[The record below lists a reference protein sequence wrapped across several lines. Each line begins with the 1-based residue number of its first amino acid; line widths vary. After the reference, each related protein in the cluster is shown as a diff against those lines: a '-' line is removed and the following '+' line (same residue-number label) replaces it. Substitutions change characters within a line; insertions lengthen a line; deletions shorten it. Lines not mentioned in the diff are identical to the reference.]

1 MSLDRLWAGWR
12 VEYLE
17 SETGPDGSSPKAG
30 AGGSG
35 AGGSGAGV
43 TSRVAGAGG
52 TPAPPGPPSARSIPG
67 DLDSGRPPGDPDCV
81 FCRIL
86 GSGKPDSETHVVWR
100 HPTGLVVALLNAYPY
115 TSGHVMVMP
124 VRHVG
129 ELESLTA
136 GESSALMDGLT
147 GAVRA
152 IKAAYRPDGLN
163 AGANLGR
170 AAGAGVPGHL
180 HLHVLPRWVGDTNFM
195 TSVAEARVLPEP
207 LSASAERIR
216 SGWAD

>member
-1 MSLDRLWAGWR
+1 MSLERLWAGWR
-12 VEYLE
+12 AEYLS
-17 SETGPDGSSPKAG
+17 SEAGGSSPD
-30 AGGSG
+30 AGGG
-35 AGGSGAGV
+35 ATPQPAEGEHRATPLAGGV
-43 TSRVAGAGG
+43 
-52 TPAPPGPPSARSIPG
+52 
-67 DLDSGRPPGDPDCV
+67 LDDVNSGRPPGDPDCV

-86 GSGKPDSETHVVWR
+86 GSGKADSETHVVWR

-124 VRHVG
+124 VRHTG

-136 GESSALMDGLT
+136 GESSAVMDGVI

-152 IKAAYRPDGLN
+152 IKAAYGPDGLN

-216 SGWAD
+216 SAWAESTGTPSP